1 MNLKKKKGYN
11 NYKKANL
18 LRVINKIQ
26 NRSEN

>member
-11 NYKKANL
+11 NYKKTNL